1 MFFYVNGRFLTKPVA
16 GVVRYA
22 LELFR
27 QVDALLETEAYS
39 GLQVIC
45 LVPPEQL
52 TDPGWKNIEIR
63 KVGIN
68 RQNLW
73 EQVDLPMVTMEDLLF
88 SPGNSGPILKSR
100 QVLTIHDASVFA
112 FPRAYSFLFRL
123 KFKIV
128 LGSLVKRA
136 SLVLTN
142 SRFSRREL
150 AKYFQ
155 ADPDRFD
162 VIYYGA
168 DHMSRLVSDVRILE
182 RNHLENK
189 GYMLTVA
196 TNSPHKN
203 LACVI
208 SAAEKIRRQ
217 DMQFIAVG
225 GTFQRVFQSS
235 GLGDLPQNVRLL
247 GNADSSELKALYE
260 NAAGLIFPSL
270 YEGFGFPVVE
280 AMGLGCP
287 VLCSSAASLPEV
299 AGEAALFF
307 DPQNPAD
314 LVDKLD
320 QFLSDPSLQETL
332 RLRGYEQA
340 AKFRWETTA
349 RQTLDKII
357 PLLS

>member
-16 GVVRYA
+16 GVVRYSQ
-22 LELFR
+22 ELFR

-73 EQVDLPMVTMEDLLF
+73 EQVDLPLVTMEDLLF

-112 FPRAYSFLFRL
+112 FPNAYSPAFRL

-128 LGSLVKRA
+128 LRSLVKRA
-136 SLVLTN
+136 PLVLTV

-150 AKYFQ
+150 VKYFGVDQ
-155 ADPDRFD
+155 ERFE
-162 VIYYGA
+162 VIYNGG
-168 DHMSRLVSDVRILE
+168 DHLGRVKSDPRVLE
-182 RNHLENK
+182 TYHLKNK
-189 GYMLTVA
+189 GYMLTVSS
-196 TNSPHKN
+196 NSPHKN

-208 SAAEKIRRQ
+208 SAADKIRRQ
-217 DMQFIAVG
+217 DMQFVAVG
-225 GTFQRVFQSS
+225 GTFERVFQSS
-235 GLGDLPQNVRLL
+235 GLVDLPQNVQLL
-247 GNADSSELKALYE
+247 GYANSGELKALYE

-270 YEGFGFPVVE
+270 YEGFGLPVVE
-280 AMGLGCP
+280 AMQLGCP
-287 VLCSSAASLPEV
+287 VLCSSSASMP
-299 AGEAALFF
+299 
-307 DPQNPAD
+307 
-314 LVDKLD
+314 
-320 QFLSDPSLQETL
+320 
-332 RLRGYEQA
+332 
-340 AKFRWETTA
+340 
-349 RQTLDKII
+349 
-357 PLLS
+357 